1 MATTTKREIAERVA
15 QQTGLAQVTVKQV
28 VQLLFDE
35 IISELAG
42 GNRLEFRDFG
52 VFEVVVRKPRTG
64 RNPKTGEKVAVPPK
78 RVVTFKMGKI
88 MKEKVATPSA
98 ASSDEAPAAPAAAPV
113 AEAPASVQPSVTP
126 PPSGPTM

>member
-35 IISELAG
+35 IISELAA

-64 RNPKTGEKVAVPPK
+64 RNPKTGEPVAVPPK
-78 RVVTFKMGKI
+78 RVVTFKMGKV
-88 MKEKVATPSA
+88 MKEKVAAGGAPSV
-98 ASSDEAPAAPAAAPV
+98 SGAAAPV
-113 AEAPASVQPSVTP
+113 AFSPEPPLPPVGPAI
-126 PPSGPTM
+126 